1 MARAAEFSPWLVRW
15 REPRAI
21 NTCRP
26 SWMRGCRVYIQA
38 GFRNFLPVSVTYADQ
53 RPPICQTWNVDLCT
67 YGNAM
72 RNCDSLSSFSC
83 SRFMK
88 RHYLEIDERFPKL
101 DAFADNAVSL
111 VLTNIVSY
119 IVEDKL
125 SAGEIGTRFDS
136 FWVMFFLELEVYR
149 VKKVIFFRFFGRIKV
164 RTMWGIWIY
173 FELRSID
180 SFRIKSVKC
189 GVLRVIWINL

>member
-111 VLTNIVSY
+111 VLTNSRISSRINSPQVRSVRDL
-119 IVEDKL
+119 I
-125 SAGEIGTRFDS
+125 RFELC
-136 FWVMFFLELEVYR
+136 FFLELEVYR

-189 GVLRVIWINL
+189 GFLRVIWINL